1 MQIALAVL
9 FVVTVVFA
17 VRGYPTGYGALSKR
31 SRLYRTAALGL
42 LILLIIV
49 AFVGFS
55 LPLDGP
61 KRLVAFRQISILLVS
76 VMLALSLV
84 CAAGL
89 DALESY
95 SIVRRQE
102 RLANQQVAEDL
113 AGQLQALRERDS
125 LDK

>member
-1 MQIALAVL
+1 MQIALAVV
-9 FVVTVVFA
+9 FVLAVIFA
-17 VRGYPTGYGALSKR
+17 VRGYPLGYGALSKR

-42 LILLIIV
+42 LILLVIV

-55 LPLDGP
+55 LPLEGP
-61 KRLVAFRQISILLVS
+61 KKLIAFRQISILLVS

-95 SIVRRQE
+95 SVVRRQE
-102 RLANQQVAEDL
+102 RLANQMVAEDL
-113 AGQLQALRERDS
+113 KAQLQENREREP
-125 LDK
+125 LD

>member
-1 MQIALAVL
+1 MQIALAVI
-9 FVVTVVFA
+9 FVLTVIFA
-17 VRGYPTGYGALSKR
+17 VRGYPSGYGALSNR

-61 KRLVAFRQISILLVS
+61 RKLIAFRQISILLVS

-95 SIVRRQE
+95 SVVRRQE
-102 RLANQQVAEDL
+102 RLANQKVAEE
-113 AGQLQALRERDS
+113 LQSRLQKRKEQDR
-125 LDK
+125 LD

>member
-1 MQIALAVL
+1 MQIALAVI
-9 FVVTVVFA
+9 FVLTVIFA
-17 VRGYPTGYGALSKR
+17 VRGYPSGYGALSNR

-42 LILLIIV
+42 LMLLIIV

-61 KRLVAFRQISILLVS
+61 RKLIAFRQISILLVS

-95 SIVRRQE
+95 SVVRRQE
-102 RLANQQVAEDL
+102 RLANQKVAEEL
-113 AGQLQALRERDS
+113 QSQLQKRKEQDR
-125 LDK
+125 LD

>member
-1 MQIALAVL
+1 MQIALAVV
-9 FVVTVVFA
+9 FVMTVIFA
-17 VRGYPTGYGALSKR
+17 VRGYPSGYGALSKR

-42 LILLIIV
+42 LVLLIIV

-61 KRLVAFRQISILLVS
+61 KKLIAFRQISILLVS

-95 SIVRRQE
+95 SVVRRQE
-102 RLANQQVAEDL
+102 RLANQKVAEEL
-113 AGQLQALRERDS
+113 QAQLQGRKEREP
-125 LDK
+125 LD

>member
-1 MQIALAVL
+1 MQVALAVI
-9 FVVTVVFA
+9 FVMSVIFA
-17 VRGYPTGYGALSKR
+17 VRVYPSVYGALSKR

-55 LPLDGP
+55 LPIDGP
-61 KRLVAFRQISILLVS
+61 RKLVAFRQLSILLVS

-95 SIVRRQE
+95 SVVRRQE
-102 RLANQQVAEDL
+102 RIANQLIAEDL
-113 AGQLQALRERDS
+113 RAQLQEHKDREP
-125 LDK
+125 LDG

>member
-1 MQIALAVL
+1 MQITLAVL
-9 FVVTVVFA
+9 FAVTVVFA

-95 SIVRRQE
+95 TIVRRQE

-113 AGQLQALRERDS
+113 KCQLQTLKERDP

>member
-1 MQIALAVL
+1 MQIALAVV
-9 FVVTVVFA
+9 FVMTVIFA
-17 VRGYPTGYGALSKR
+17 VRGYPSGYGALSKR

-61 KRLVAFRQISILLVS
+61 KKLIAFRQISILLVS
-76 VMLALSLV
+76 VMMALSLV

-95 SIVRRQE
+95 SVVRRQE
-102 RLANQQVAEDL
+102 RLANQKVAEEL
-113 AGQLQALRERDS
+113 QSQLQGRKEREP
-125 LDK
+125 LD

>member
-1 MQIALAVL
+1 MQVALAVV
-9 FVVTVVFA
+9 FVMTVIFA
-17 VRGYPTGYGALSKR
+17 VRGYPSGYGALSKR

-49 AFVGFS
+49 AYVGFS
-55 LPLDGP
+55 LPIDGP
-61 KRLVAFRQISILLVS
+61 KKLIAFRQLSILLVS

-95 SIVRRQE
+95 SVVRRQE
-102 RLANQQVAEDL
+102 RLANQLVAEDL
-113 AGQLQALRERDS
+113 QSQIQEHKEREPRDG
-125 LDK
+125 

>member
-1 MQIALAVL
+1 VQIALAVI
-9 FVVTVVFA
+9 FVLTVIFA
-17 VRGYPTGYGALSKR
+17 VRGYPSGYGALSNR

-61 KRLVAFRQISILLVS
+61 RKLIAFRQISILLVS

-95 SIVRRQE
+95 SVVRRQE
-102 RLANQQVAEDL
+102 RLANQKVAEE
-113 AGQLQALRERDS
+113 LQSRLQKRKEQDR
-125 LDK
+125 LD

>member
-1 MQIALAVL
+1 MQIALAVV
-9 FVVTVVFA
+9 FVMTVIFA
-17 VRGYPTGYGALSKR
+17 VRGYPSGYGALSKR

-42 LILLIIV
+42 LILLVIV

-61 KRLVAFRQISILLVS
+61 KKLIAFRQLSILLVS

-95 SIVRRQE
+95 SVVRRQE
-102 RLANQQVAEDL
+102 RLANQKVAEEL
-113 AGQLQALRERDS
+113 QSQLQGRKEREP
-125 LDK
+125 LD

>member
-1 MQIALAVL
+1 VQIALAVV
-9 FVVTVVFA
+9 FVMTVIFA
-17 VRGYPTGYGALSKR
+17 VRGYPSGYGALSKR

-61 KRLVAFRQISILLVS
+61 KKLIAFRQISILLVS

-95 SIVRRQE
+95 SVVRRQE
-102 RLANQQVAEDL
+102 RLANQKVAEEL
-113 AGQLQALRERDS
+113 QAQLQGRKEREP
-125 LDK
+125 LD

>member
-1 MQIALAVL
+1 MQIALAIV
-9 FVVTVVFA
+9 FVMAVIFA
-17 VRGYPTGYGALSKR
+17 VRGYPSGYGALSKR

-61 KRLVAFRQISILLVS
+61 KKLIAFRQLSILLVS

-95 SIVRRQE
+95 SVVRRQE
-102 RLANQQVAEDL
+102 RLANQKVAEEL
-113 AGQLQALRERDS
+113 KARLQENKVHQPRD
-125 LDK
+125 

>member
-1 MQIALAVL
+1 MQIALAVI
-9 FVVTVVFA
+9 FVLTVIFA
-17 VRGYPTGYGALSKR
+17 VRGYPSGYGALSNR
-31 SRLYRTAALGL
+31 SRLYRTSALGL

-61 KRLVAFRQISILLVS
+61 RKLIAFRQISILLVS

-95 SIVRRQE
+95 SVVRRQE
-102 RLANQQVAEDL
+102 RLANQKVAEEL
-113 AGQLQALRERDS
+113 QSQLQKRKEQDR
-125 LDK
+125 LD

>member
-1 MQIALAVL
+1 MQVALAVV
-9 FVVTVVFA
+9 FVLAVIFA
-17 VRGYPTGYGALSKR
+17 VRGYPSGYGALSKR
-31 SRLYRTAALGL
+31 SQLYRTAALGL
-42 LILLIIV
+42 LILLVIV

-61 KRLVAFRQISILLVS
+61 KKLIAFRQISILLVS

-95 SIVRRQE
+95 SVVRRQE
-102 RLANQQVAEDL
+102 RLANQKVAEEL
-113 AGQLQALRERDS
+113 KAQLQENRERSS
-125 LDK
+125 LD

>member
-1 MQIALAVL
+1 MQIALAVV
-9 FVVTVVFA
+9 FVISVIYA
-17 VRGYPTGYGALSKR
+17 VRGYPSGYGALSKR

-61 KRLVAFRQISILLVS
+61 KRLIAFRQISILLVS

-95 SIVRRQE
+95 SVVRRQE
-102 RLANQQVAEDL
+102 RLANQKVAEDL
-113 AGQLQALRERDS
+113 QCQLSGRKEREP
-125 LDK
+125 LD

>member
-1 MQIALAVL
+1 MQVALAVV
-9 FVVTVVFA
+9 FVMAVIFA
-17 VRGYPTGYGALSKR
+17 VRGYPSGYGALSKR

-49 AFVGFS
+49 AYVGFS
-55 LPLDGP
+55 LPIDGP
-61 KRLVAFRQISILLVS
+61 KKLIAFRQLSILLVS

-95 SIVRRQE
+95 SVVRRQE
-102 RLANQQVAEDL
+102 RIANQQVAEDL
-113 AGQLQALRERDS
+113 RSQLQEHKEREPRDG
-125 LDK
+125 

>member
-1 MQIALAVL
+1 MQIALAVI
-9 FVVTVVFA
+9 FVLTVIFA
-17 VRGYPTGYGALSKR
+17 VRGYPSGYGALSNR
-31 SRLYRTAALGL
+31 SRLYRTAALAL

-61 KRLVAFRQISILLVS
+61 RKLIAFRQISILLVS

-95 SIVRRQE
+95 SVVRRQE
-102 RLANQQVAEDL
+102 RLANQKVAEEL
-113 AGQLQALRERDS
+113 QSQLQKRKEQDR
-125 LDK
+125 LD

>member
-1 MQIALAVL
+1 MQIALAVI
-9 FVVTVVFA
+9 FVLTVIFA
-17 VRGYPTGYGALSKR
+17 VRGYPSGYGALSNR

-61 KRLVAFRQISILLVS
+61 RKLIAFRQISILLVS

-95 SIVRRQE
+95 SVVRRQE
-102 RLANQQVAEDL
+102 RLANQKVAEEL
-113 AGQLQALRERDS
+113 QSQLQQRKEQDR
-125 LDK
+125 LD

>member
-1 MQIALAVL
+1 MQIALAVV
-9 FVVTVVFA
+9 FVMTVIFA
-17 VRGYPTGYGALSKR
+17 VRGYPSGYGALSKR

-61 KRLVAFRQISILLVS
+61 KKLIAFRQISILLVS

-95 SIVRRQE
+95 SVVRRQE
-102 RLANQQVAEDL
+102 RLANHKVAEEL
-113 AGQLQALRERDS
+113 QSQLQGRKEREP
-125 LDK
+125 LD

>member
-1 MQIALAVL
+1 VQIALAVV
-9 FVVTVVFA
+9 FVMTVVFA
-17 VRGYPTGYGALSKR
+17 VRGYPSGFGALSKR

-61 KRLVAFRQISILLVS
+61 KKLIAFRQISILLVS

-95 SIVRRQE
+95 SVVRRQE
-102 RLANQQVAEDL
+102 RLANQKVAEEL
-113 AGQLQALRERDS
+113 QAQLQGRKERDP
-125 LDK
+125 LD

>member
-1 MQIALAVL
+1 MQIALAVV
-9 FVVTVVFA
+9 FVLAVIFA
-17 VRGYPTGYGALSKR
+17 VRGYPSGYGALSKR
-31 SRLYRTAALGL
+31 SQLYRTAALGL
-42 LILLIIV
+42 LILLVIV

-61 KRLVAFRQISILLVS
+61 KKLIAFRQISILLVS

-95 SIVRRQE
+95 SVVRRQE
-102 RLANQQVAEDL
+102 RLANQKVAEEL
-113 AGQLQALRERDS
+113 KAQLQENRERSS
-125 LDK
+125 LD

>member
-1 MQIALAVL
+1 VQIALAVV
-9 FVVTVVFA
+9 FVMTVVFA
-17 VRGYPTGYGALSKR
+17 VRGYPSGFGALSKR

-61 KRLVAFRQISILLVS
+61 KKLIAFRQISILLVS

-95 SIVRRQE
+95 SVVRRQE
-102 RLANQQVAEDL
+102 RLANQKVAEEL
-113 AGQLQALRERDS
+113 QAQLQRRKERDP
-125 LDK
+125 LD

>member
-1 MQIALAVL
+1 VQIALAIV
-9 FVVTVVFA
+9 FVMAVIFA
-17 VRGYPTGYGALSKR
+17 VRGYPSGYGALSKR

-61 KRLVAFRQISILLVS
+61 KKLIAFRQLSILLVS

-95 SIVRRQE
+95 SVVRRQE
-102 RLANQQVAEDL
+102 RLANQKVAEEL
-113 AGQLQALRERDS
+113 KARLQENKVQQPRD
-125 LDK
+125 

>member
-1 MQIALAVL
+1 MQIALAVI
-9 FVVTVVFA
+9 FVFSVIYA
-17 VRGYPTGYGALSKR
+17 VRGYPSGYGALSKR

-61 KRLVAFRQISILLVS
+61 KKLIAFRQISILLVS
-76 VMLALSLV
+76 VLLALSLV

-95 SIVRRQE
+95 SVVRRQE
-102 RLANQQVAEDL
+102 RLANQKVAEDL
-113 AGQLQALRERDS
+113 QSQLVGRKEREP
-125 LDK
+125 LD

>member
-1 MQIALAVL
+1 MQIAIAVV
-9 FVVTVVFA
+9 FVMTVIFA
-17 VRGYPTGYGALSKR
+17 VRGYPSGYGALSKR

-61 KRLVAFRQISILLVS
+61 KKLIAFRQISILLVS

-95 SIVRRQE
+95 SVVRRQE
-102 RLANQQVAEDL
+102 RLANHKVAEEL
-113 AGQLQALRERDS
+113 QSQLQGRKEREP
-125 LDK
+125 LD

>member
-1 MQIALAVL
+1 M
-9 FVVTVVFA
+9 TVIFA
-17 VRGYPTGYGALSKR
+17 VCGYPSGYGALSKR

-49 AFVGFS
+49 AYVGFS
-55 LPLDGP
+55 LPIDGP
-61 KRLVAFRQISILLVS
+61 KKLIAFRQLSILLVS

-95 SIVRRQE
+95 SVVRRQE
-102 RLANQQVAEDL
+102 RIANQQVAEDL
-113 AGQLQALRERDS
+113 RSQLQEHKQREPRDG
-125 LDK
+125 

>member
-1 MQIALAVL
+1 MQVALAIVFVL
-9 FVVTVVFA
+9 AVIFA
-17 VRGYPTGYGALSKR
+17 VRGYPSGYGALSKR

-61 KRLVAFRQISILLVS
+61 KKLIAFRQLSILLVS

-95 SIVRRQE
+95 SVVRRQE
-102 RLANQQVAEDL
+102 RLANQQVAEEL
-113 AGQLQALRERDS
+113 KARLQENMVQHPRD
-125 LDK
+125 

>member
-1 MQIALAVL
+1 MQIALAII
-9 FVVTVVFA
+9 FVMAVIFA
-17 VRGYPTGYGALSKR
+17 VRGYPSGYGALSKR

-61 KRLVAFRQISILLVS
+61 KKLIAFRQLSILLVS

-95 SIVRRQE
+95 SVVRRQE
-102 RLANQQVAEDL
+102 RLANQKVAEEL
-113 AGQLQALRERDS
+113 KARLQENKVHQPRD
-125 LDK
+125 

>member
-1 MQIALAVL
+1 MQIALAIV
-9 FVVTVVFA
+9 FVMAVIFA
-17 VRGYPTGYGALSKR
+17 VRGYPSGYGALSKR

-49 AFVGFS
+49 AVVGFS

-61 KRLVAFRQISILLVS
+61 KKLIAFRQLSILLVS

-95 SIVRRQE
+95 SVVRRQE
-102 RLANQQVAEDL
+102 RLANQKVAEEL
-113 AGQLQALRERDS
+113 KARLQENKVHQPRD
-125 LDK
+125 

>member
-1 MQIALAVL
+1 MI
-9 FVVTVVFA
+9 FA
-17 VRGYPTGYGALSKR
+17 VKGYPSGYGALSQR

-42 LILLIIV
+42 LILLIVV

-61 KRLVAFRQISILLVS
+61 KKLIAFRQLSILFVS
-76 VMLALSLV
+76 VLLALSLV

-95 SIVRRQE
+95 SVVRRQE
-102 RLANQQVAEDL
+102 RLANQQVAEE
-113 AGQLQALRERDS
+113 LQSQLRERKEKEP
-125 LDK
+125 LD

>member
-1 MQIALAVL
+1 MQIALAVV
-9 FVVTVVFA
+9 FAMSVIFA
-17 VRGYPTGYGALSKR
+17 VRGYPSEYGALSKR

-61 KRLVAFRQISILLVS
+61 KKLIAFRQLSILLVS

-95 SIVRRQE
+95 SVVRRQE
-102 RLANQQVAEDL
+102 RIANQKVAEDL
-113 AGQLQALRERDS
+113 RSRLKDRKEQEP
-125 LDK
+125 LDW

>member
-1 MQIALAVL
+1 VQIALAVV
-9 FVVTVVFA
+9 FVMTVIFA
-17 VRGYPTGYGALSKR
+17 VRGYPSGYGALSKR

-42 LILLIIV
+42 LILLVIV

-61 KRLVAFRQISILLVS
+61 KKLIAFRQISILLVS

-95 SIVRRQE
+95 SVVRRQE
-102 RLANQQVAEDL
+102 RLANQKVAEEL
-113 AGQLQALRERDS
+113 QSQLQGRKERER
-125 LDK
+125 LD

>member
-1 MQIALAVL
+1 MQIALAVI
-9 FVVTVVFA
+9 FVLTVIFA
-17 VRGYPTGYGALSKR
+17 VRGYPSGYGALSNR

-61 KRLVAFRQISILLVS
+61 RKLIAFRQISILLVS

-95 SIVRRQE
+95 SVVRRQE
-102 RLANQQVAEDL
+102 RLANQKVAEEL
-113 AGQLQALRERDS
+113 QSQLQKRKEQDRRD
-125 LDK
+125 

>member
-1 MQIALAVL
+1 VQIALAVV
-9 FVVTVVFA
+9 FVMTVIFA
-17 VRGYPTGYGALSKR
+17 VRGYPSGYGALSKR
-31 SRLYRTAALGL
+31 SHLYRTAALGL

-61 KRLVAFRQISILLVS
+61 KKLIAFRQISILLVS

-95 SIVRRQE
+95 SVVRRQE
-102 RLANQQVAEDL
+102 RLANQKVAEEL
-113 AGQLQALRERDS
+113 QAQLQGRKEREP
-125 LDK
+125 LD

>member
-1 MQIALAVL
+1 MQVALAVV
-9 FVVTVVFA
+9 FVMSVIFA
-17 VRGYPTGYGALSKR
+17 VRGYPSGYGALSQR

-61 KRLVAFRQISILLVS
+61 KKLIAFRQLSILLVS

-95 SIVRRQE
+95 SVVRRQE
-102 RLANQQVAEDL
+102 RLANQRVAEDL
-113 AGQLQALRERDS
+113 RSQHQEHKERDP
-125 LDK
+125 LDG

>member
-1 MQIALAVL
+1 MQIALAVV
-9 FVVTVVFA
+9 FVLTVIFA
-17 VRGYPTGYGALSKR
+17 VRGYPSGYGALSKR

-61 KRLVAFRQISILLVS
+61 KKLIAFRQISILLVS

-95 SIVRRQE
+95 SVVRRQE
-102 RLANQQVAEDL
+102 RLANQKVAEEL
-113 AGQLQALRERDS
+113 QSQLQGRKEREP
-125 LDK
+125 LD

>member
-1 MQIALAVL
+1 MQIALAVI
-9 FVVTVVFA
+9 FVMTVIFA
-17 VRGYPTGYGALSKR
+17 VRGYPSGYGALSKR

-61 KRLVAFRQISILLVS
+61 KKLIAFRQISILLVS

-95 SIVRRQE
+95 SVVRRQE
-102 RLANQQVAEDL
+102 RLANQKVAEEL
-113 AGQLQALRERDS
+113 QAQLQGRKEREP
-125 LDK
+125 LD

>member
-1 MQIALAVL
+1 MQIALAVV
-9 FVVTVVFA
+9 FVMTVVFA
-17 VRGYPTGYGALSKR
+17 VRGYPSGYGALSKR

-61 KRLVAFRQISILLVS
+61 KKLIAFRQISILLVS

-95 SIVRRQE
+95 SVVRRQE
-102 RLANQQVAEDL
+102 RLANQKVAEEL
-113 AGQLQALRERDS
+113 QAQLQGRKERDP
-125 LDK
+125 LD